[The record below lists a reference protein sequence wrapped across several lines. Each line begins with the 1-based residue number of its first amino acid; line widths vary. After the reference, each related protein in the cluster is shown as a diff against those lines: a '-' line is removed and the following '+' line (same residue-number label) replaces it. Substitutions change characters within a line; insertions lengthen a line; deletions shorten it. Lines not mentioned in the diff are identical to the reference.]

1 MRRLLSEPDLRKKQF
16 EQVEEVE
23 QVEDNEHRGKKM
35 ENKMGL

>member
-16 EQVEEVE
+16 EQVE
-23 QVEDNEHRGKKM
+23 QVEDNEQRGKKM